1 MWSPSS
7 SFRHIPVLF
16 LLHFLLLLF
25 SQIAETRNLET
36 EQIRPL
42 NWSSSSSSVSA
53 LFVFGDSTVDPGNN
67 NYIETIAKSN
77 FPPYGKDFPNQ
88 VPTGRFTNGRL
99 VTDFVASYMG
109 IKDFIPPY
117 LDPTL
122 SLEDLKTGVSFAS
135 AGTGFDP
142 LTAQPFGVIS
152 MGKQLKYFKEYKSR
166 MEVYIGK
173 ERTKSLISKGVF
185 LISCGTNDFILNYFT
200 IPIRRKTYT
209 VSSYQ
214 HLLLQLGQ
222 QFLQGLLEMGAR
234 KIAFV
239 GLPPMGCVP
248 AVITMNSD
256 HALTHRGC
264 IESLSSVARD
274 YNRLLQNKLTAM
286 HIHGAKIFY
295 VEIYKPFDDLIKDPQ
310 QFGFDEVK
318 CGCCGSGTIELSLLC
333 NSLST
338 VCSDDSKYVFWD
350 SVHPT
355 EAAYYNVFQ
364 GLCPIIDQF
373 MKA

>member
-1 MWSPSS
+1 MWSLSS
-7 SFRHIPVLF
+7 SVRHIPVLF
-16 LLHFLLLLF
+16 LLHPLLLLF
-25 SQIAETRNLET
+25 SSHVAEARTLET

-42 NWSSSSSSVSA
+42 NRSSSSVSA
-53 LFVFGDSTVDPGNN
+53 VFVFGDSTVDPGNN
-67 NYIETIAKSN
+67 NYIETVAKSN

-88 VPTGRFTNGRL
+88 
-99 VTDFVASYMG
+99 
-109 IKDFIPPY
+109 
-117 LDPTL
+117 
-122 SLEDLKTGVSFAS
+122 
-135 AGTGFDP
+135 
-142 LTAQPFGVIS
+142 GVIS
-152 MGKQLKYFKEYKSR
+152 MEKQLKYFKEYKSR

-173 ERTKSLISKGVF
+173 ERTKTLISKAVF
-185 LISCGTNDFILNYFT
+185 LISCGTNDFIVNYYAT
-200 IPIRRKTYT
+200 PIRRQTYT
-209 VSSYQ
+209 VSTYQ

-274 YNRLLQNKLTAM
+274 YNRLLRNKLTAM
-286 HIHGAKIFY
+286 RIPGAKIIY
-295 VEIYKPFDDLIKDPQ
+295 IEIYKPLEDFIKEPQ
-310 QFGFDEVK
+310 QFGFVEVN
-318 CGCCGSGTIELSLLC
+318 CGCCGSGTIELSVLC
-333 NSLST
+333 NSLSA

-355 EAAYYNVFQ
+355 EAAYHNIFL
-364 GLCPIIDQF
+364 GLRPIVDLF